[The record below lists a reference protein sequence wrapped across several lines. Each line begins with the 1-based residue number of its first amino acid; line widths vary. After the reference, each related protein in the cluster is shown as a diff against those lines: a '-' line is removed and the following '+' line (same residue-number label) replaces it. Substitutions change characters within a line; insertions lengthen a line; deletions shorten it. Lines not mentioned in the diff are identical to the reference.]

1 MSDALLERAIPILER
16 LIAFDT
22 TSHKSNLAA
31 IDWIAAYLAARGHA
45 YSLVESADGTKSNLY
60 ACIGPRRE
68 GGVLLSGHSD
78 VVPVDGQPWT
88 SDPWTL
94 TRRDER
100 LYGRGVADMKGFIA
114 LVLAALDEPT
124 ITGLERPIHI
134 AVTYDEEIGCLGAPG
149 LIARLSDLGPRPA
162 LAIIGEPTGMKVVST
177 HKGIRV
183 FDVVVTGRESHSS
196 LRGHGVSAITEATG
210 LMALIAELDAASQA
224 AVHMDPIC
232 DPPGT
237 TLSVGLVEGGTA
249 ANILARVC
257 TFRWDLRAPDEA
269 EADRYEARFRERAA
283 EVDRRIK
290 QIAPEGGVAITK
302 LAAAPPLTL
311 QPGSDAE
318 ILTRALTGDNATIGA
333 PFVAEGGLYQQAGI
347 PAVLC
352 GPGSIVQAHQPDEW
366 IAIDQLRQGG
376 QFLLRLVESL
386 SR

>member
-1 MSDALLERAIPILER
+1 MLERALPILER

-31 IDWIAAYLAARGHA
+31 IDWIAAYLEARGHA
-45 YSLVESADGTKSNLY
+45 CSLVESSDGTKANLH
-60 ACIGPRRE
+60 ACIGPPRD

-100 LYGRGVADMKGFIA
+100 LYGRGTADMKGFIA
-114 LVLAALDEPT
+114 LVLALLDEPT
-124 ITGLERPIHI
+124 IAGLTRPIQF
-134 AVTYDEEIGCLGAPG
+134 AVTYDEEVGCLGAPG
-149 LIARLSDLGPRPA
+149 LIAQLTQLGPRPA
-162 LAIIGEPTGMKVVST
+162 LAIIGEPTSMKVVST

-196 LRGHGVSAITEATG
+196 LRSHGISAITQATE
-210 LMALIAELDAASQA
+210 LMALIADMDAEAQSRMH
-224 AVHMDPIC
+224 VDPIC

-269 EADRYEARFRERAA
+269 EADRYEAQFRERAEA
-283 EVDRRIK
+283 IDRRIK
-290 QIAPEGGVAITK
+290 AIAPEGGVAITSI
-302 LAAAPPLTL
+302 AAAPPLTL
-311 QPGSDAE
+311 DPGSAAE
-318 ILTRALTGDNATIGA
+318 VLTRALTGDNAMTGA
-333 PFVAEGGLYQQAGI
+333 PFVAEAGLYQRAGI

-366 IAIDQLRQGG
+366 IALDQLQQGA
-376 QFLLRLVESL
+376 QFLQRLVENL